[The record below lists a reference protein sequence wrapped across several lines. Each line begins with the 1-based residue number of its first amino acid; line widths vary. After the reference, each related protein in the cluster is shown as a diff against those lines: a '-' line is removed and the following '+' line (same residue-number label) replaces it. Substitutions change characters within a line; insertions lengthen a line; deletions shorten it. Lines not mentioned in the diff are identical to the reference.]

1 MASPSG
7 DEIADAA
14 TARALANPLRQRIL
28 RELRRSGPATSTT
41 LARRLGVTTGGT
53 SYNLRVLAEHGF
65 VQELPE
71 RARGRER
78 WWRETPRDL
87 LFPRRSEQDAELAA
101 AIDELNQLW
110 LTEDLRSFTRFQEHR
125 TEHRAE
131 LGEWADALPY
141 SRGTIQVTLDQLGQ
155 FFTDYLALLRRYQR
169 PGGDL
174 PPGARTV
181 LARFVAF
188 PEIEE
193 DAVD

>member
-1 MASPSG
+1 MASSTG
-7 DEIADAA
+7 DGIADAA

-41 LARRLGVTTGGT
+41 LAARLGVTTGGT

-65 VQELPE
+65 VQEVPE

-101 AIDELNQLW
+101 AVDELNQLW
-110 LTEDLRSFTRFQEHR
+110 LSEDLRSFTRFQQ
-125 TEHRAE
+125 HRAQ

-141 SRGTIQVTLDQLGQ
+141 SRGTIRVTLDQLGQ
-155 FFTDYLALLRRYQR
+155 FFTDYLALLRRYQH
-169 PGGDL
+169 PDGDL

-193 DAVD
+193 NAVD